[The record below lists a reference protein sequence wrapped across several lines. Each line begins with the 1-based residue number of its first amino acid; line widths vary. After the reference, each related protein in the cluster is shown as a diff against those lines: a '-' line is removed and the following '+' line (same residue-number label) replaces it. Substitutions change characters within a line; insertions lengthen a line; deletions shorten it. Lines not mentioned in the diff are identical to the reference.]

1 MHWRL
6 LFVFHYLSFWGSHI
20 GEMKRPLIL
29 SEVKNKTK
37 RKKKINHPAALNPG
51 NSSATVLDP
60 RKTWGIPTIQGNP
73 PLHSSFLVPLV
84 MPGSSRVAKSS
95 AAFRQ
100 NAESR
105 EAEVFS
111 PAKLLAAQRICV
123 EISHSQEVLNQGTSS
138 PALPQRSRLL

>member
-1 MHWRL
+1 
-6 LFVFHYLSFWGSHI
+6 
-20 GEMKRPLIL
+20 MKRPLFDSFQ
-29 SEVKNKTK
+29 SEKQNQ
-37 RKKKINHPAALNPG
+37 KKKNQPAALNLG
-51 NSSATVLDP
+51 NSNATVLDP

-105 EAEVFS
+105 DAGVFS

-123 EISHSQEVLNQGTSS
+123 EISHSQEVLNQGTLS